1 MPLEPGL
8 RVDLERQQERVL
20 PEDGQFVVPIERE
33 GRGLGEPGPGQ
44 PPTLGQR
51 ARPFGVPGQPSEL
64 GQQLERLAFALERL
78 AFAQEWLAFAQERLA
93 FAQEREA
100 LEERELALP
109 EQGPPARRGFVPREL
124 ARPLVKVGAGC
135 EPRAWHLQVELSI
148 AEQFPVGPQE
158 RQAAQGPGRL
168 LE

>member
-64 GQQLERLAFALERL
+64 GQQLERLAFA
-78 AFAQEWLAFAQERLA
+78 QERLA

-109 EQGPPARRGFVPREL
+109 KQGPPARRGFVPREL